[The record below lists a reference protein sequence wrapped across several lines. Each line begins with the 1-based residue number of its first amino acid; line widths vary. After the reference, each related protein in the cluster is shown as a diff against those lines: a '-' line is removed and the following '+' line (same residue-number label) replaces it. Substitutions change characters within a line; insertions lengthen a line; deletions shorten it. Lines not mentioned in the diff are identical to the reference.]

1 MDAEY
6 LEFETSLYRTNP
18 RQTLPREVLTSDIFY
33 SVGSDLTRDVSIDEA
48 SNLNVSKC
56 CAHLT
61 KNRHSPTNKSD
72 KKFFTSENIFWR
84 YTDC

>member
-33 SVGSDLTRDVSIDEA
+33 SDEQTMEIDCEGG
-48 SNLNVSKC
+48 LLDPQV
-56 CAHLT
+56 
-61 KNRHSPTNKSD
+61 
-72 KKFFTSENIFWR
+72 
-84 YTDC
+84 